1 MKVVRLSSFDR
12 SARKAGVTEGLVA
25 DLARR
30 LVEDPTV
37 GDVIKGTGG
46 VRKVRFALPGRGRS
60 GGGRA
65 IYLALVVEE
74 TIFLILAYKK
84 ASQEDLTAEQKK
96 RIRAL
101 VEELKR

>member
-30 LVEDPTV
+30 L
-37 GDVIKGTGG
+37 
-46 VRKVRFALPGRGRS
+46 
-60 GGGRA
+60 
-65 IYLALVVEE
+65 VEE